1 MHAPVLTIIP
11 LLLGSFLAVMAGWTR
26 KSLVYPI
33 GVLALILSS
42 TFSVQLVMQVL
53 SEGTMTYDLG
63 GWSPPWG
70 IVFIVDSFSA
80 FMIALLIIGALA
92 TFVTCRDEIMAH
104 FEEKSAAFVS
114 LILLTL
120 AGHVGIVST
129 GDLFNLYV
137 LIEVAALTGY
147 ALLGLGN
154 SRAVLSSLNYL
165 CIGSVGAS
173 LYLLGVGYLYMLTGS
188 LNMTDL
194 TSVLQT
200 FPPNASLRAAI
211 VVLFLGLWVKMAL
224 FPFHGWL
231 PGAYSNSSAT
241 TATLLA
247 PMTTKVMAYVVI
259 RLLTTV
265 FPGGLAIPEALPEI
279 AVVLATLAIFAGSAM
294 AFRQTNIRRMLAYIV
309 VAEVGYMVG
318 GAFIGNR
325 MAMTGAMLHIL
336 ADAAMTLTLF
346 LAVCNIARKRGS
358 LELSNLQ
365 GLFKSMPFTMAA
377 FVLGA
382 MSMIGVP
389 PLFGFFSK
397 WHLLTGAL
405 QAEQYPFMV
414 ALIISSLVNVVLF
427 FRFFEV
433 AFFEKPENNPGLLEV
448 RWIRVAPVAL
458 VALLLIAAGLST
470 GLIVDK
476 IIAGVI
482 PASLI

>member
-1 MHAPVLTIIP
+1 MHTPVLTIIP

-33 GVLALILSS
+33 GVLALVFSS
-42 TFSVQLVMQVL
+42 TFSVQLVWQAL
-53 SEGTMTYDLG
+53 SEGTMTYTLG

-70 IVFIVDSFSA
+70 IVFVIDTFSA
-80 FMIALLIIGALA
+80 FMIALLVIGVLA
-92 TFVTCRDEIMAH
+92 TYVTCRDEIMGH

-147 ALLGLGN
+147 ALLGLGS
-154 SRAVLSSLNYL
+154 SRARLSSLNYL

-188 LNMTDL
+188 LNMADL
-194 TSVLQT
+194 TGVLQT

-211 VVLFLGLWVKMAL
+211 AVLFIGLWVKMAL

-231 PGAYSNSSAT
+231 PGAYSHSSPT

-259 RLLTTV
+259 RLLVTV
-265 FPGGLAIPEALPEI
+265 FPAGLAMPSAVPEV
-279 AVVLATLAIFAGSAM
+279 AVILATLAIFAGSAM
-294 AFRQTNIRRMLAYIV
+294 AFRQTDLRRMLTYIV

-336 ADAAMTLTLF
+336 ADAFMTLTLF
-346 LAVCNIARKRGS
+346 LAVCNIARKRDS

-365 GLFKSMPFTMAA
+365 GLFKAMPFTMAA

-397 WHLLTGAL
+397 WHLLSGAL
-405 QAEQYPFMV
+405 EAGQYPFMA
-414 ALIISSLVNVVLF
+414 ALIVSSLVNVVLF
-427 FRFFEV
+427 FRIFEV
-433 AFFEKPENNPGLLEV
+433 AFFEKPADGADPQEV
-448 RWIRVAPVAL
+448 RWIRVAPVAV
-458 VALLLIAAGLST
+458 VALLLIVAGLST

-476 IIAGVI
+476 IIAGII